1 MGASDDIAE
10 DAAIDEEPM
19 SIADDDAI
27 GCIDEARMLRRRK
40 RPDRGSRRRDIWRC
54 AG

>member
-27 GCIDEARMLRRRK
+27 GCIDEAIEDAA
-40 RPDRGSRRRDIWRC
+40 PPETT
-54 AG
+54 